1 MLWPVRQSRVIA
13 EPDLSLSQ
21 NTTTSWYTYCYTWIC
36 IQQWVNLVEV
46 FKFLVHWI
54 INMRCIPLY
63 IISLWEIPNLNELCW
78 SNKLRGTWHTYPSIR
93 STQLISKHIIQNKL
107 LKRSLDQCGFWW
119 VFWFEAASTLA
130 CAHLL
135 FLHGEQLTVPLITS
149 RSSKE
154 NNDSLFPCRNEGLN
168 DFLVTLCLTKFD
180 LFTN

>member
-1 MLWPVRQSRVIA
+1 MLIFLNLISYVKITN
-13 EPDLSLSQ
+13 DLSQ
-21 NTTTSWYTYCYTWIC
+21 NTPTSWYTYCYTWIWRC
-36 IQQWVNLVEV
+36 VIWVVV
-46 FKFLVHWI
+46 FTFLLLLSKQHVS
-54 INMRCIPLY
+54 PT
-63 IISLWEIPNLNELCW
+63 SLHHIYLRNTKPKWAMLI
-78 SNKLRGTWHTYPSIR
+78 KLRGKWQA
-93 STQLISKHIIQNKL
+93 STQLILKHIIQNKL

-119 VFWFEAASTLA
+119 VFWFEAACTLA